1 MRLLMLRLI
10 SREKAD
16 NCVRGSDFGRI
27 IQMGIDI
34 TRSRNIAVPEPF
46 LDVLQRNAL
55 SIQHA
60 CAAVPQVMEAD
71 WAHPMIFQK
80 GRKCLRE
87 IVRLDQ
93 FSHFIDIDVVE
104 IILTVAVSAD
114 LSIDAL
120 L

>member
-1 MRLLMLRLI
+1 
-10 SREKAD
+10 
-16 NCVRGSDFGRI
+16 
-27 IQMGIDI
+27 
-34 TRSRNIAVPEPF
+34 
-46 LDVLQRNAL
+46 
-55 SIQHA
+55 
-60 CAAVPQVMEAD
+60 MEAD